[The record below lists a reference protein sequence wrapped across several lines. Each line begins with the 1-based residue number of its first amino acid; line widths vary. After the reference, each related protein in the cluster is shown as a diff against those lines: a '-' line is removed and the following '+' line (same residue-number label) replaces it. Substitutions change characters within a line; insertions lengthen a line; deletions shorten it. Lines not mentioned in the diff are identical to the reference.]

1 MKTKRKE
8 VSVIASDISTL
19 SKELKTAVMH
29 MPSAYRTYAEDKLLS
44 IDDDIQE
51 IIGFSN
57 AYKRLKKYGRTV
69 CPKILL
75 KKYEI
80 HEIEELF
87 WNYGIVCYVE
97 KGVYDFQ
104 GYYLNVQGMEEEEEE

>member
-87 WNYGIVCYVE
+87 LNNGIVSYVE
-97 KGVYDFQ
+97 KGVYDYQ